1 MKQSLCSPSKF
12 LGLVFILGGLPL
24 LTSAQDAFEDAEVL
38 PEVEVIG
45 KAEDILGKAT
55 SASFGQASHEELSQR
70 PTLRRGELLE
80 VIPGFISTQHSGGG
94 KANQYFVRGFNL
106 DHGTDFHVGVD
117 GMPANYRTHSH
128 GQGYAD
134 LNFIVP
140 EFVQHVDYFK
150 GPIKT
155 SFGDLSTAGGAN
167 YRLFNVLPGGLFSAT
182 YGEYDYT
189 RIVLADTWTVGRGDF
204 SFGLEYT
211 HEDGPW
217 QRGNNYDR
225 YNLFARYREG
235 DDENYWNVTALSH
248 FGDWN
253 SSDQKPSRAIATI
266 DRFGAVD
273 PTTGGDTAR
282 HSLSTTLQ
290 RKEGNGTTRFNAWL
304 GTYQLD
310 LFSNFTYFLND
321 PIRGDQFEQS
331 ESRFFAG
338 FNLSHRWDYE
348 IQGRPSHTT
357 LGFQTRNDWIDDI
370 GLHLTQNR
378 RRFDTIRQDDVFVG
392 SYSLFL
398 DHETRVNDWFRA
410 GFGIRGDLF
419 HFDVQSDLASNSGNE
434 SDGIISPKLNLAF
447 GPWNET
453 EVYLNAGY
461 GFHSNDARGTTISI
475 DPTDGITP
483 LDPVDPLVQ
492 TRGAEIGLRTH
503 AIRDLTAS
511 LGLWFLESD
520 SELVYIGDAGTSEA
534 GDASERWGVE
544 AAIYWRPTEWFT
556 FDAEY
561 AWSDARFVN
570 APSGF
575 DAIPNAVEHTLSTGI
590 TIGQNEGC
598 FGALRGRFFS
608 ARPLEESGT
617 FNSQSSFIVN
627 SRLGYR
633 RENWEIS
640 LDVLNLFDRDDRDI
654 ESFYKSR
661 LPGETGGVNDI
672 HFQPMEPR
680 QVRVNFVHRF

>member
-1 MKQSLCSPSKF
+1 
-12 LGLVFILGGLPL
+12 
-24 LTSAQDAFEDAEVL
+24 
-38 PEVEVIG
+38 
-45 KAEDILGKAT
+45 
-55 SASFGQASHEELSQR
+55 
-70 PTLRRGELLE
+70 
-80 VIPGFISTQHSGGG
+80 
-94 KANQYFVRGFNL
+94 
-106 DHGTDFHVGVD
+106 
-117 GMPANYRTHSH
+117 
-128 GQGYAD
+128 
-134 LNFIVP
+134 
-140 EFVQHVDYFK
+140 
-150 GPIKT
+150 
-155 SFGDLSTAGGAN
+155 
-167 YRLFNVLPGGLFSAT
+167 
-182 YGEYDYT
+182 
-189 RIVLADTWTVGRGDF
+189 
-204 SFGLEYT
+204 
-211 HEDGPW
+211 
-217 QRGNNYDR
+217 
-225 YNLFARYREG
+225 
-235 DDENYWNVTALSH
+235 
-248 FGDWN
+248 
-253 SSDQKPSRAIATI
+253 
-266 DRFGAVD
+266 
-273 PTTGGDTAR
+273 
-282 HSLSTTLQ
+282 LQ

-410 GFGIRGDLF
+410 GFGIRDDLF

-503 AIRDLTAS
+503 AIIDLTAS

-520 SELVYIGDAGTSEA
+520 SEPVYIGDAGTSEA

-544 AAIYWRPTEWFT
+544 AAI
-556 FDAEY
+556 
-561 AWSDARFVN
+561 
-570 APSGF
+570 
-575 DAIPNAVEHTLSTGI
+575 
-590 TIGQNEGC
+590 
-598 FGALRGRFFS
+598 
-608 ARPLEESGT
+608 
-617 FNSQSSFIVN
+617 
-627 SRLGYR
+627 
-633 RENWEIS
+633 
-640 LDVLNLFDRDDRDI
+640 
-654 ESFYKSR
+654 
-661 LPGETGGVNDI
+661 
-672 HFQPMEPR
+672 
-680 QVRVNFVHRF
+680 